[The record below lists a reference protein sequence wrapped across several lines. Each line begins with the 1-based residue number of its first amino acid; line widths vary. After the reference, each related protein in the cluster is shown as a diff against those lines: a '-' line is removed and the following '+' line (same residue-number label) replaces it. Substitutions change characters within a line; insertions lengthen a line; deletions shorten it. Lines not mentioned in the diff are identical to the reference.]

1 MTDKDFFY
9 NQYKDIKG
17 KFDYTYKGYNLKHLI
32 PGYLTL
38 VFSGDKPVGRDVFK
52 EFYTNRRIPDLGKVL
67 DSRKETVITYLI
79 NRTDYRDLALA
90 AQTLYPDADIINLS
104 ELPTKN
110 ISCFSFTYIKHF
122 FLSLWL
128 ILSHS
133 IGEGLNS
140 KIFYIALSMRIMN
153 EISVLEKTNNP
164 GSIKRYICFNSA
176 YKEESLLTEYFKK
189 RKAETITLQHG
200 IFCDFNIVTPFDVIN
215 HENLLSDKLLCWG
228 QSTIDYMADKGMD
241 SSRFIL
247 EGNLKYKNIEIGE
260 VKQSFSRC
268 LVLLGRALYID
279 TNNKLLELLKEYN
292 LRHNNSIVFYIKK
305 HPFLMDDE
313 HKKFADVK
321 NNLIFLGKEH
331 SVQEILKSDLVDF
344 SISVNTTAYYESL
357 ALGKP
362 CLRWTESE
370 NEVFYGMDDKFDS
383 IEQFEE
389 RIQTLKTMP
398 PAIIQDEVKKV
409 IKYIFNPNLKV

>member
-9 NQYKDIKG
+9 NQYKDIKK
-17 KFDYTYKGYNLKHLI
+17 KFDYTYKGYNLKYLI

-67 DSRKETVITYLI
+67 DSQKETLITYLI

-90 AQTLYPDADIINLS
+90 AQKLYNDTEIINLS
-104 ELPTKN
+104 ELPVKN
-110 ISCFSFTYIKHF
+110 ISFFGITYIKHF

-133 IGEGLNS
+133 IGEGFNS
-140 KIFYIALSMRIMN
+140 KIFYVALSMRIMN
-153 EISVLEKTNNP
+153 EILLLEKTSNPNN
-164 GSIKRYICFNSA
+164 IKRYICFNSA
-176 YKEESLLTEYFKK
+176 YKEESILTEYFKK
-189 RKAETITLQHG
+189 RNVETITLQHG

-215 HENLLSDKLLCWG
+215 HENLLSNKLLCWG
-228 QSTIDYMADKGMD
+228 QSTIDYMADKGMEA
-241 SSRFIL
+241 SQFIL
-247 EGNLKYKNIEIGE
+247 EGNLKYKNFEIGE
-260 VKQSFSRC
+260 VKQSFSSC

-279 TNNKLLELLKEYN
+279 TNNKLLELLRNYN
-292 LRHNNSIVFYIKK
+292 IRHNNSIVFYIKK
-305 HPFLMDDE
+305 HPFLMDEE

-321 NNLIFLGKEH
+321 DNLIFLGKEH

-383 IEQFEE
+383 AEQFEE
-389 RIQTLKTMP
+389 KIQLFKNMDTTIL
-398 PAIIQDEVKKV
+398 QNEVKKV
-409 IKYIFNPNLKV
+409 IRYIFNPNLKI